1 MKADVQPKTVGK
13 TLGNLEAEAVGN
25 TLPHKL

>member
-1 MKADVQPKTVGK
+1 MQADVKAKTVGK
-13 TLGNLEAEAVGN
+13 TLGNLQAEAVGN